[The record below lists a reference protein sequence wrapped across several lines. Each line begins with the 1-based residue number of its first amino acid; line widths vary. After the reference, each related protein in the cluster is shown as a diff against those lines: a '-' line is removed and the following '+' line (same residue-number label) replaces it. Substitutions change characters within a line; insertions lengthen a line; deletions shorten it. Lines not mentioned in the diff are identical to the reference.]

1 MEKLSWLDQVER
13 WPAVSPKCVLSPHT
27 VSLPRNFLYAWCWK
41 WLWNIHSNSPI
52 LFCRWRN
59 WRLGN
64 GVAKAIHFFFFLNQA
79 IVPFTVSLRWK
90 DCKGL
95 LPRHPVPVRV
105 WMGGQHKQ
113 EGRRGDASFHLLQF
127 KGTGCSVL
135 PQPKTQE
142 AKWTVTQAGSRY
154 TQITVA
160 TLGLTVHTAHT
171 RLKRGWS
178 KGEICVWAVAMNT
191 SGRAWWL

>member
-1 MEKLSWLDQVER
+1 MCPVTTHSISTQKLPL
-13 WPAVSPKCVLSPHT
+13 CLVLEMIMKYSFKFTYFILQMKKLKTGKWSSQSHT
-27 VSLPRNFLYAWCWK
+27 
-41 WLWNIHSNSPI
+41 
-52 LFCRWRN
+52 
-59 WRLGN
+59 
-64 GVAKAIHFFFFLNQA
+64 FFFFLNQA

-113 EGRRGDASFHLLQF
+113 EGCRGDASFHLLQF